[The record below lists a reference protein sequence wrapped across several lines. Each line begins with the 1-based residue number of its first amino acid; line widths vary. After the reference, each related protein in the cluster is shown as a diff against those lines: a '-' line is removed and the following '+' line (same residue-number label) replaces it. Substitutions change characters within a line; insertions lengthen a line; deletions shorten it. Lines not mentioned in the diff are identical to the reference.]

1 MGAEGFHGRVRDGI
15 GWFSPR
21 YGHQAVD
28 PRRDFISGDPLSPFG
43 LLERVP
49 EVLFAGDPLS
59 PFGLLE
65 RVPEVL
71 FAGNTLSP
79 LGLLERVPEVLMTYP
94 PSKRVMGV
102 CVMIAVFVRAGPLTL
117 LR

>member
-21 YGHQAVD
+21 YGHQAID
-28 PRRDFISGDPLSPFG
+28 PRRDFIS
-43 LLERVP
+43 
-49 EVLFAGDPLS
+49 GDPLS